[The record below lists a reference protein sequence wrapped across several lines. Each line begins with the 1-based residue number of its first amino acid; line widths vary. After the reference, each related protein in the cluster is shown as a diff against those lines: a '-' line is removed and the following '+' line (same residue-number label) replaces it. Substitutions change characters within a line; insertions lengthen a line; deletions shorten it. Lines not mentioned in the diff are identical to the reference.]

1 MITDTDKAYLLSLKP
16 DDLTKEWFDKNCSIH
31 FDTEQK
37 KMVEPRFK
45 FQDKF
50 KLKPKE
56 YVNTTEVETNV
67 GQFLVNKF
75 YMNPFQQSKKW

>member
-1 MITDTDKAYLLSLKP
+1 
-16 DDLTKEWFDKNCSIH
+16 
-31 FDTEQK
+31 
-37 KMVEPRFK
+37 MVEPRFK

-75 YMNPFQQSKKW
+75 LYESVPAIQKVVGILMNQSLMVNSVPLKVVYYPNAYGW